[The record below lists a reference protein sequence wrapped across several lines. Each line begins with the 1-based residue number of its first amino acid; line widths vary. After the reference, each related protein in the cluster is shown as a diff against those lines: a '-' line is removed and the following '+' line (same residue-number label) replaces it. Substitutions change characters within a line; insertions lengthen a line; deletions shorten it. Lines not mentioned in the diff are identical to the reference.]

1 VIRTR
6 VGYTGGTTPDPTY
19 HRLGD
24 HTETLEVDY
33 DPTRVSYEQL
43 LDVFWQEHDPCHPAY
58 STQYRSA
65 VFYRTEPE
73 REAAETSRDHR
84 GEHCKKVHT
93 AIEPLKTFYRAE
105 EYHQKYYAKQGRCPY
120 PPGDSPLA

>member
-1 VIRTR
+1 VLRTR
-6 VGYTGGTTPDPTY
+6 VGYAGGTAPDPTY

-33 DPTRVSYEQL
+33 DPARVTYEQL
-43 LDVFWQEHDPCHPAY
+43 LDVFWEEHDPCRPAY

-65 VFYRTEPE
+65 VFYRTDEE
-73 REAAETSRDHR
+73 REMAEASCARR
-84 GEHCKKVHT
+84 AERCGRVYT
-93 AIEPLKTFYRAE
+93 AIEPLKAFHRAE

-120 PPGDSPLA
+120 PPGDRP